1 MTPFLITTSA
11 RAALCEIIETSLRP
25 VPKNCMEIR
34 LGEMCIGHIQPEIFR
49 EIHRCLEDGENEF
62 NFIQVRSSYIQ
73 LELSNPFNVSQELKI
88 LAECL
93 RVKNLIHGWRNEE
106 YAFIDE
112 FSHEKFRLERSVFRT
127 FGMHS
132 RAIHVNGFTEHQ
144 TVWLAKRSPHKQTD
158 PGKLDNLTAGG
169 IAADETI
176 QICALRELWEEAG
189 IPHTHLKKLNPISFI
204 RVRRLIPHE
213 GLHHETLYTF
223 DLPMSDELLPMNQDG
238 EVSEFINMSF
248 NEAVDLVLTDELTPD
263 AAAVTADFLLR
274 MSS

>member
-34 LGEMCIGHIQPEIFR
+34 LGDMCIGHIQPDIFR
-49 EIHRCLEDGENEF
+49 EIHRCLEDGDNEL
-62 NFIQVRSSYIQ
+62 NFIQAHSSYLQ
-73 LELSNPFNVSQELKI
+73 LELSNPFNISQELKI

-93 RVKNLIHGWRNEE
+93 RNKNRIHGWRDEE

-144 TVWLAKRSPHKQTD
+144 TIWLAKRSPHKQTD

-176 QICALRELWEEAG
+176 QICAIRELWEEAG